1 MKPKLH
7 PSILKKYLCKEQ
19 YNKEKKHYD
28 EQFNALFGTKD
39 YNTNAHLENGG
50 KGSTTSL
57 MKDMFSKMENVI
69 LTPHI
74 GGITEES
81 RERVVS
87 CVCKDVAAVLQGE
100 RPIHAV
106 NSIRF

>member
-1 MKPKLH
+1 
-7 PSILKKYLCKEQ
+7 
-19 YNKEKKHYD
+19 
-28 EQFNALFGTKD
+28 
-39 YNTNAHLENGG
+39 
-50 KGSTTSL
+50 
-57 MKDMFSKMENVI
+57 MFSEMENVI
-69 LTPHI
+69 LTPHV